1 MKSCCDALQEV
12 DDLTEV
18 TQNQVNNKNDAT
30 TTKFFMVFSIHP
42 GPHLELVSVGI
53 LENQPIFTGS
63 RVSDPLYRLC
73 SSSEGSFGEDGVGS
87 IERTY
92 LE

>member
-1 MKSCCDALQEV
+1 
-12 DDLTEV
+12 
-18 TQNQVNNKNDAT
+18 
-30 TTKFFMVFSIHP
+30 MVFSIHP
-42 GPHLELVSVGI
+42 DPHLELISVGI
-53 LENQPIFTGS
+53 LENQPIFLRRILWRGS

-92 LE
+92 SE